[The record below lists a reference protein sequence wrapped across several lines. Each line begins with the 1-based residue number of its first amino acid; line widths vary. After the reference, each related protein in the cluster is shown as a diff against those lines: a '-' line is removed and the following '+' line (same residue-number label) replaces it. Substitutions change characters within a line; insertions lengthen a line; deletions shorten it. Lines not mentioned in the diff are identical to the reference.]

1 MKRFVVLFFG
11 ACLMAFGCQKSEVEP
26 EGGLTIL
33 TASSSQAEPESRVN
47 IDEATATTTTWS
59 EDDEISVFTSEG
71 AFKPFALASGAGE
84 KTGTFSATLNSGET
98 VSDYAIYPSG
108 NHSFTGGNLK
118 VNLPAEYE
126 FVEGVSNIPMIST
139 VDDAHVLNFKHC
151 GGVIRFGIR
160 NVTVKGTFV
169 FTCST
174 HRVTGDF
181 DVAFSD
187 GVPTITAPED
197 AAGSVVT
204 ISFDKPQTTENLYYF
219 YVPVPTGSYTDFTIE
234 VKNEDGTVVM
244 TKTAAS
250 TKNVVRRGT
259 VLKMKNLV
267 QPEFT
272 GGNEGTN

>member
-1 MKRFVVLFFG
+1 M
-11 ACLMAFGCQKSEVEP
+11 
-26 EGGLTIL
+26 
-33 TASSSQAEPESRVN
+33 
-47 IDEATATTTTWS
+47 
-59 EDDEISVFTSEG
+59 
-71 AFKPFALASGAGE
+71 
-84 KTGTFSATLNSGET
+84 
-98 VSDYAIYPSG
+98 
-108 NHSFTGGNLK
+108 
-118 VNLPAEYE
+118 
-126 FVEGVSNIPMIST
+126 
-139 VDDAHVLNFKHC
+139 
-151 GGVIRFGIR
+151 
-160 NVTVKGTFV
+160 
-169 FTCST
+169 
-174 HRVTGDF
+174 
-181 DVAFSD
+181 AFSD

-244 TKTAAS
+244 TKTATS